1 MNSNSI
7 ISKPSLQKIG
17 EETEEEDGPEDS
29 GIKTSDDGNKGQLI

>member
-7 ISKPSLQKIG
+7 FSKPSFKNITEDI
-17 EETEEEDGPEDS
+17 EEMDGPEDL

>member
-7 ISKPSLQKIG
+7 ISNPSFQKNA